1 MLSIMFQR
9 LTKKILKDIVK
20 YKNDRTEEIDRAIEI
35 VIRSGG
41 IKYAYDKMFY
51 YGNKALDLLTEIPDS
66 EAKRSL
72 IGLVNYTMNREK

>member
-1 MLSIMFQR
+1 
-9 LTKKILKDIVK
+9 
-20 YKNDRTEEIDRAIEI
+20 
-35 VIRSGG
+35 
-41 IKYAYDKMFY
+41 MFY